1 MKTTPS
7 PRISRIASFTLFALA
22 LPAQAQTLDDV
33 VVSAS
38 RTEQKSF
45 DAPGSIQSVNRDVI
59 ESAGPQ
65 INISEALAGVPGINV
80 ANRNNYSQD
89 LQISI
94 RGFGSRAPFGVRGVR
109 LLIDGIPQTLPDGQG
124 QSSQFALTS
133 AERIEVLKGPISL
146 LYGNAAGGVVQVF
159 TRSAGDKPEFTAYG
173 YAGSDDLYRS
183 SLQYSEK
190 KGPYGLVV
198 DYAYMSSDG
207 FRDYSKARRD
217 HFNGKLEHVSEHGK
231 TTFIANILKNDSEE
245 PGSLDINQYNSNP
258 YQALSNNVSQKFGK
272 EFEQAMLGV
281 TSTRT
286 INANTSV
293 DYRIYA
299 GTRNLDNPLAC
310 PKTNAATCITGTD
323 SFTGYSMIER
333 TFYGTAASITRKNS
347 VSGIPVQF
355 TTGFDVDYVID
366 KRTARQNNAGVPTG
380 DLGRNEENIAYN
392 TDIFAQ
398 SQWFLNEK
406 NTALAGVRLTRV
418 KLEVQDKYPSDGNG
432 SGQKDYNGA
441 LPVLGLTHHVSPSL
455 NAFIQYG
462 HGFETPTL
470 NEVLYTPNGT
480 ATPIN
485 AFYSGIAAAKSRQ
498 IEIGTKWRP
507 NQATKIDASL
517 FRTKTKDDIVP
528 YFLSTSSSA
537 WQNADTLRQGFEL
550 SAQSL
555 LNKNWLL
562 TAAYTYLDA
571 SYEESVITV
580 RSGTETTANAGN
592 QMPGIPKTKALIDL
606 RWRSKG
612 WATQS
617 NTDYSEIGAQIVHS
631 GEMQANS
638 VNTEQASGYEILNLQ
653 ASKHY
658 VFGTQR
664 ISVFGRLENVTNE
677 KYVGSVVADQAF
689 LRYYEP
695 GAPRNWLLGLKYT
708 VQM

>member
-245 PGSLDINQYNSNP
+245 PGSLTRSEYNNNP
-258 YQALSNNVSQKFGK
+258 YQAVTANVTGQYGK
-272 EFEQAMLGV
+272 EFTQGSIGV
-281 TSTRT
+281 VSTTRIGT
-286 INANTSV
+286 DSSIG
-293 DYRIYA
+293 YRAYY
-299 GTRNLDNPLAC
+299 GTRNLDNPLAANSS
-310 PKTNAATCITGTD
+310 P
-323 SFTGYSMIER
+323 TGYSIIER
-333 TFYGTAASITRKNS
+333 AFYGVSLNLTQQLKTGTIPIS
-347 VSGIPVQF
+347 VISGID
-355 TTGFDVDYVID
+355 FDSVDD
-366 KRTARQNNAGVPTG
+366 HRTAYKNDAGTQQNP
-380 DLGRNEENIAYN
+380 LGR
-392 TDIFAQ
+392 D
-398 SQWFLNEK
+398 EK
-406 NTALAGVRLTRV
+406 NLARNVDAYVQSNWFFNERYSGLAGLRV
-418 KLEVQDKYPSDGNG
+418 SRVDLEVKDSFLTDADGNG
-432 SGQKDYNGA
+432 SGKKDYTGV
-441 LPVLGLTHHVSPSL
+441 LPVIGLTRHISQTL
-455 NAFIQYG
+455 NGYVQYG
-462 HGFETPTL
+462 RGFETPTL
-470 NEVLYTPNGT
+470 NEVLYTPNGVS
-480 ATPIN
+480 TPKN
-485 AFYSGIAAAKSRQ
+485 AFYSGISAAKSQQ

-507 NQATKIDASL
+507 NQATKLDASL

-562 TAAYTYLDA
+562 TAAYTYIDA
-571 SYEESVITV
+571 SYEESISTV
-580 RSGTETTANAGN
+580 RSNALTTANAGN
-592 QMPGIPKTKALIDL
+592 QMPGVPKTKALIDV
-606 RWRSKG
+606 RWRSNG
-612 WATQS
+612 WATKF

-638 VNTEQASGYEILNLQ
+638 VNTEQANGYEILNLQ

-658 VFGTQR
+658 VLGTYR
-664 ISVFGRLENVTNE
+664 ISIFGRLENVTDE

-689 LRYYEP
+689 LRFYEP